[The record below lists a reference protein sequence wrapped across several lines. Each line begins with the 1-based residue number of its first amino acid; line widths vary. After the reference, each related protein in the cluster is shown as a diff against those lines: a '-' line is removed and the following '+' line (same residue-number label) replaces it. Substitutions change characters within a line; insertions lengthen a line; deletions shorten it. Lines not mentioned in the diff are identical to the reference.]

1 MARRVSTLVIVV
13 ILTAVAASL
22 AAAAPATLI
31 LRSGDRV
38 RCDLVDL
45 NAGGFVVRV
54 NGVEQRFAPGDVA
67 AIVFTDTQI
76 PASETS
82 RVQEG
87 RAFVVM
93 NSGDSFYGSLA
104 DIGGTSPL
112 RLSFRTADGNR
123 EVNSGEVARIYFLR
137 WEGMTAAASPEQPAL
152 DPGGDGIVVPANPC
166 WTNTGRTVRQG
177 QRVVFT
183 GTGEVQLSPDSNDI
197 AGVAG
202 SRTGRTSTGGPLPG
216 SLAGA
221 LVGRVGNSRP
231 FGIGDQ
237 TAALGMP
244 ASGQLFLGVNDDYC
258 GDNRGQFKVQINILR

>member
-1 MARRVSTLVIVV
+1 MARRVSALVIVV
-13 ILTAVAASL
+13 ILTAVTASL
-22 AAAAPATLI
+22 AAAAPVTLI

-38 RCDLVDL
+38 RGELIDLTGSGFVLRVGGAEQQFERGEVAAL
-45 NAGGFVVRV
+45 NFAGG
-54 NGVEQRFAPGDVA
+54 AMP
-67 AIVFTDTQI
+67 
-76 PASETS
+76 PAETGKI
-82 RVQEG
+82 QDG
-87 RAFVVM
+87 RALVVLR
-93 NSGDSFYGSLA
+93 GGESFYGRLA
-104 DIGGTSPL
+104 DIGGTNPL
-112 RLSFRTADGNR
+112 RLSFRTADGDR
-123 EVNSGEVARIYFLR
+123 DVDSGEVARIYFSR
-137 WEGMTAAASPEQPAL
+137 WEGMPAAASPEQPAL

-183 GTGEVQLSPDSNDI
+183 GTGEVQLSPDANDI

-231 FGIGDQ
+231 FGIGNQ

-244 ASGQLFLGVNDDYC
+244 ASGQLFLGVNDDFC